1 MPSLSLVIVA
11 SAQAAVKHRGMIK
24 GSGVNCGGVYR
35 GERSWPQLTPDPY
48 AGAATNPARHAR
60 DIVTHE
66 VRKVVTNS

>member
-24 GSGVNCGGVYR
+24 
-35 GERSWPQLTPDPY
+35 DPY
-48 AGAATNPARHAR
+48 ARAATNPARHAR
-60 DIVTHE
+60 GIVTHE